1 MEIKKDK
8 IGWGI
13 LGPGKIAHQFC
24 DCLQELPD
32 AYVAAVGSR
41 SLERSQAFADMY
53 GGKAYGSYEEMVND
67 PDVDIVYVATPH
79 PMHEAHVTL
88 AANAGKAILCEKPFA
103 VNRSQAERMFEVA
116 KKNDVFLMEGLW
128 SRFFPAWQY
137 VREELD
143 SGRFGRVDAVY
154 CCTGWGGPRNNDHVD
169 PDDRIHSPK
178 LAGGA
183 LLDAGIYSL
192 AAMSRIRGKFDKPVE
207 MFSTMD
213 FEVTGVDGDNDMIL
227 KFEDGMVAHLSS
239 SLHRRDME
247 CKIIC
252 EKGHISIPV
261 NRNPD
266 KIVIKERAEW
276 PRLTPEQEAKAKE
289 RAEKYPAHTQRDYY
303 HSMDVLPIS
312 QRRMNGQ
319 DTVTMEFPYR
329 KSGFQ
334 FEAEVV
340 QECYRAGL
348 KTCPQVTPEETL
360 LLISIADEMRKRA
373 NFVYPFETIDDLKG
387 LCD

>member
-1 MEIKKDK
+1 MENVKEK

-13 LGPGKIAHQFC
+13 LGPGRIAHQFC
-24 DCLQELPD
+24 DCLEELPD

-41 SLERSQAFADMY
+41 SLARSREFTEIY
-53 GGKAYGSYEEMVND
+53 GGKPYGSYQEMLSD

-79 PMHEAHVTL
+79 PMHEEHVIM

-103 VNRSQAERMFEVA
+103 VNRQQAERMFEA
-116 KKNDVFLMEGLW
+116 ARRNNVFLMEGLW

-137 VREELD
+137 VREQLD
-143 SGRFGRVDAVY
+143 AGRFGRVEAVY
-154 CCTGWGGPRNNDHVD
+154 CCTGWGSPRTPEHMD
-169 PDDRIHSPK
+169 PSNRLHDLN

-192 AAMSRIRGKFDKPVE
+192 AAMSRVRGKFDMPKE
-207 MFSTMD
+207 LFSMMSFD
-213 FEVTGVDGDNDMIL
+213 PTGVDGDNDMMM
-227 KFEDGMVAHLSS
+227 KFEDGMVAYLCS

-252 EKGHISIPV
+252 EKGIISIPV

-266 KIVIKERAEW
+266 KIVIQERAEF
-276 PRLTPEQEAKAKE
+276 PRVPKDVE
-289 RAEKYPAHTQRDYY
+289 EKMEKQPKKTGMRDYY
-303 HSMDVLPIS
+303 ASMNLLPIS
-312 QRRMNGQ
+312 QRRMSGR
-319 DTVTMEFPYR
+319 DILTMEFPYR

-340 QECYRAGL
+340 QKCYRAGL
-348 KTCPQVTPEETL
+348 KTCPDVTPEETL
-360 LLISIADEMRKRA
+360 LLISIADEVRRRA
-373 NFVYPFETIDDLKG
+373 DYYFPFEK
-387 LCD
+387 